1 MRVRVAAC
9 LVAVVLAACAA
20 MLAACASMQ
29 SQYNVRRSNLSC
41 DQANRYA
48 FQSVKSLGYTVTTFE
63 PAAVGRAGVL
73 RGTKSEDGG
82 RSGSHDGVVHI
93 VCDATEVRLDA
104 AEEQFLSQDLTFTRG
119 FYLAFTGIADHAE
132 SGVAYADE
140 QSGGSASGGVKFKIQ
155 PQLALET
162 KLDFGED
169 LAAGGV
175 LAVKVTVQNGS
186 AETYTLAVDAIELR
200 RREGTDKV
208 VQIDIPTAAKAI
220 AKATA
225 ADLSPGIP
233 GPSPASIE
241 STLRERSLK
250 GRTLKPGDSAEGFVY
265 FPVGSYARARATL
278 VDVATGESEGFLV
291 EF

>member
-1 MRVRVAAC
+1 MPTMRAPKAVLC
-9 LVAVVLAACAA
+9 LVAATV
-20 MLAACASMQ
+20 AACASMQ
-29 SQYNVRRSNLSC
+29 SQYNVRRSNLTC

-48 FQSVKSLGYTVTTFE
+48 FQSLKSLGYDVTSFQ
-63 PAAVGRAGVL
+63 PAALGRPGEL
-73 RGTKSEDGG
+73 RGTKSEAQGS
-82 RSGSHDGVVHI
+82 RSSTHDGVVHI
-93 VCDATEVRLDA
+93 VCDASEVRLDA

-119 FYLAFTGIADHAE
+119 FYLAFTGIADHAA
-132 SGVAYADE
+132 SGAAYAEE
-140 QSGGSASGGVKFKIQ
+140 QSGGATSGGVKFKIQ

-186 AETYTLAVDAIELR
+186 AETYKLDVDAIELR
-200 RREGTDKV
+200 PREGTNRVTQMDV
-208 VQIDIPTAAKAI
+208 ATAARAI

-225 ADLSPGIP
+225 ADLGPSIP
-233 GPSPASIE
+233 GPSPATIE
-241 STLRERSLK
+241 STLRERALK

>member
-1 MRVRVAAC
+1 MFAAC
-9 LVAVVLAACAA
+9 T
-20 MLAACASMQ
+20 SMQ
-29 SQYNVRRSNLSC
+29 SQYNVRRSNLTC

-48 FQSVKSLGYTVTTFE
+48 FQSLKSLGYTVTTFE

-73 RGTKSEDGG
+73 RGTKAEESGG
-82 RSGSHDGVVHI
+82 RSGSRDGVVHI
-93 VCDATEVRLDA
+93 VCDASEVRLAA

-119 FYLAFTGIADHAE
+119 FYLAFTGIADHAV
-132 SGVAYADE
+132 SDVVYAEE
-140 QSGGSASGGVKFKIQ
+140 QSGGSVTGGVKFKIQ

-200 RREGTDKV
+200 PREGTAKV
-208 VQIDIPTAAKAI
+208 MQIDVPTAAKAI
-220 AKATA
+220 AQATA
-225 ADLSPGIP
+225 ANLSPGIP
-233 GPSPASIE
+233 GPSAASIE
-241 STLRERSLK
+241 STLRERALK

-291 EF
+291 DF

>member
-1 MRVRVAAC
+1 MRR
-9 LVAVVLAACAA
+9 LLLAVVVVAGACT
-20 MLAACASMQ
+20 SMQ
-29 SQYNVRRSNLSC
+29 SQYAVRRSNISC

-48 FQSVKSLGYTVTTFE
+48 FQSMKTLGYVVTSFE

-73 RGTKSEDGG
+73 RGRKTEEG
-82 RSGSHDGVVHI
+82 RSDRDGI
-93 VCDATEVRLDA
+93 VRIACDAGEVRLDA
-104 AEEQFLSQDLTFTRG
+104 AEEQLLSQDLTFTRG
-119 FYLAFTGIADHAE
+119 FYLAFTGIADHA
-132 SGVAYADE
+132 GAGAAYAEE
-140 QSGGSASGGVKFKIQ
+140 QSGGTASGGVKFKIQ

-186 AETYTLAVDAIELR
+186 RETYTLDVSAIELR
-200 RREGTDKV
+200 PREGTDRIQQV
-208 VQIDIPTAAKAI
+208 DLAAAARKI
-220 AKATA
+220 AA
-225 ADLSPGIP
+225 AAQADVGEGAQ
-233 GPSPASIE
+233 GPSAANVE
-241 STLRERSLK
+241 AMLRKRALT
-250 GRTLKPGDSAEGFVY
+250 GRTLEPGDQAEGFVY